1 MFAVHRA
8 LAPPAGISLAATARF
23 TTALVDELIVIKG
36 TSLLQVWRPITAP
49 ATTKDAP
56 RLLFVAEWPLY
67 GDLVGLAPVRAAGLA
82 APGRCGLLLTFAEAR
97 ATLVEYDASEH
108 RLRTVSLHSW
118 EHDPSLKTTT
128 LIPLPPLLKVDPAPF
143 PRCALVA
150 VYADH
155 WAVLPLH
162 QRDALLLDAH
172 PNDAASTQE
181 PPVRPSFLI
190 RPRDLPSEIVNVR
203 DLAFVHGYLEPT
215 LAALHETAPPTAAG
229 LLDLRKD
236 TVRCTFLTLDL
247 RAGARTAHHADPP
260 PAAAALF
267 TSVPLPASATRVVP
281 VPAPLGGVL
290 VLAASGVIYLNQA
303 VPGGIGA
310 VTTAYALGA
319 VPSNPAC
326 VRETSYSFAH
336 DFSHL
341 GLPLDNATAMFV
353 PHPRALQNPNAPNT
367 PLRCLL
373 ALPSGDVWACDLLRD
388 PGMAGVR
395 TGLSGFQFTRV
406 FAAPMASCLVP
417 WGDDRAHLFYAS
429 ANGPSLMLALDS
441 DEPSSAQETP
451 PKRRRLENGDKVD
464 AAEQSTEPPAVLV
477 KEGDSAPGFRVV
489 DVLASVG
496 NLRDGVLCQSN
507 GQNVTFCLS
516 GDGHGSQYVVVQ
528 QAIHP
533 TIQDRFKMTGV
544 RRMWSL
550 SSPSA
555 EYDTLLVLSG
565 DHKTLVFK
573 AGHEL
578 KQINDTGFATTTRT
592 QYVGAFAHRTY
603 LVQVLDHAL
612 VLLSGDGLT
621 RLHGVNV
628 DAVAHAS
635 TAADANHIVV
645 VTRAGTALVFAVQND
660 QLVQVYAVE
669 GVTAAHVVADARG
682 VWATRGELAA
692 WQTQVRNAEKARR
705 KRAAAAASM
714 AAPAAATAS
723 TVPAAIA
730 AMDDL
735 DDLDD
740 LDLDLYGNSA
750 VPSKPAVPA
759 TSAAAVIDAVPD
771 VADEEVLPHPAA
783 DAREV
788 LMLVQWHRVRVLR
801 MPDLVEVFATAD
813 VHDAPMAMA
822 DQGEGEGDA
831 METDGET
838 AAAVPGPADVV
849 QVHVLEFGARV
860 EDTYLLVVAR
870 DTSMTVYQA
879 RHPDIDSDSAD
890 TNATRAAVVW
900 AKVALDPAL
909 LAGGIP
915 AHPSTKGDV
924 TPPWLAVH
932 AFKNVAGHP
941 GAMVVRHAGGAGAP
955 RTCFWLLAS
964 PRGHVAAVPMGPIMP
979 PARAAAAAADGTA
992 AAAVSA
998 AGAGTSDKESVV
1010 IGFTPFHHAQCRHG
1024 FMLATASGHLLVAQM
1039 DTSLEFDARV
1049 PHRKI
1054 HTGQTAHLAS
1064 FDQDSGTLAVAVS
1077 TPVDFHLLVEVPDQI
1092 EHHPPTGI
1100 RTPHLHQ
1107 DMLTRTKRPG
1117 AYLATSRQ
1125 FRLELVSAANFAVA
1139 ASYEFEEYEH
1149 VVAIHHAELHSSQTR
1164 SGKQRYLVVGTAFV
1178 KGEDVSTRGKV
1189 YVFETITVVP
1199 EVGRPETAHRL
1210 KLQWSDEIKAPVT
1223 ALSSLRGHLVIAH
1236 GPKVLVM
1243 DYEENKDGERSLVG
1257 IAFHDAQVYVT
1268 QLATFKSYILV
1279 GDRVKSVE
1287 FLIMQEDPPKLFY
1300 LGKDHHPMPVTAL
1313 DSMIM
1318 GNLAGFLAADE
1329 LGAMHLLM
1337 YAPQNIQS
1345 YGGTKLLRRADYFLG
1360 AVVNKL
1366 LRFRMHS
1373 GAPVATTSVV
1383 VPPVVASSN
1392 KPPGA
1397 LAAVAGMAVSAA
1409 ASTSSLP
1416 TKPVN
1421 GAAPN
1426 GVMGAKSGPAAP
1438 AAAAVNAP
1446 PATAIVPAEV
1456 AMANLALCTDG
1467 SVSVVAPVSEVAYK
1481 RLLLLYNRICEL
1493 LPTAAALHPKAYR
1506 HYLVQSRLF
1515 SNNPATM
1522 LDLNLIADFLTRPLA
1537 EQHEH
1542 ARALGSTLARIR
1554 DDVRAVSAA
1563 WTVL

>member
-36 TSLLQVWRPITAP
+36 TSLLQVWRPITIAP
-49 ATTKDAP
+49 TTTKHTP
-56 RLLFVAEWPLY
+56 RLHLVAEWPLY

-82 APGRCGLLLTFAEAR
+82 GPGRCGLLLAFAEAR
-97 ATLVEYDASEH
+97 AALVEYDASEH

-128 LIPLPPLLKVDPAPF
+128 LTPLPPQLKVDPAPF
-143 PRCALVA
+143 PRCALVT

-172 PNDAASTQE
+172 PNDAGDPQE

-190 RPRDLPSEIVNVR
+190 RPRDLPSEIVSVR
-203 DLAFVHGYLEPT
+203 DLTFVHGYLEPT

-267 TSVPLPASATRVVP
+267 TSVPLPSSATRVVP

-341 GLPLDNATAMFV
+341 GLPLDNATAAFV

-388 PGMAGVR
+388 PGMAGAR

-406 FAAPMASCLVP
+406 FAAPMASCFVP

-441 DEPSSAQETP
+441 DEPSSVLETP
-451 PKRRRLENGDKVD
+451 SKRRRLENGNGVD
-464 AAEQSTEPPAVLV
+464 STEFDKHDPPAVLV
-477 KEGDSAPGFRVV
+477 KKDDSAPGFRVV

-507 GQNVTFCLS
+507 
-516 GDGHGSQYVVVQ
+516 

-550 SSPSA
+550 SSPSV

-578 KQINDTGFATTTRT
+578 KQINDTGFTTTTRT
-592 QYVGAFAHRTY
+592 QHVGAFAQRAY

-621 RLHGVNV
+621 RLHGVDV
-628 DAVAHAS
+628 DPVAHAS

-645 VTRAGTALVFAVQND
+645 VTRVGTALVFAVQND
-660 QLVQVYAVE
+660 QLVQVHSVE
-669 GVTAAHVVADARG
+669 GVTAAHVVADTRG

-705 KRAAAAASM
+705 KRAAVAASL
-714 AAPAAATAS
+714 AAPAAAAAS
-723 TVPAAIA
+723 AAPIA

-735 DDLDD
+735 DNLDD
-740 LDLDLYGNSA
+740 LDLDLYGDSA
-750 VPSKPAVPA
+750 VPAKPAVSA
-759 TSAAAVIDAVPD
+759 TSTAPVIDAVPD
-771 VADEEVLPHPAA
+771 VVDEEVPPHPAA
-783 DAREV
+783 EAREV
-788 LMLVQWHRVRVLR
+788 LMLVQRHRVRVLR
-801 MPDLVEVFATAD
+801 MPDLVEVFAAAD

-822 DQGEGEGDA
+822 DQGEGEA

-838 AAAVPGPADVV
+838 SSAAVPGPADVV

-879 RHPDIDSDSAD
+879 RHPDIDSDSTK
-890 TNATRAAVVW
+890 TNTARSAVVW

-941 GAMVVRHAGGAGAP
+941 GAMIVRHAGGAGAP

-964 PRGHVAAVPMGPIMP
+964 PRGHVAAVPMGPITP
-979 PARAAAAAADGTA
+979 PARAGAAATADGAAAASAPA
-992 AAAVSA
+992 AAT
-998 AGAGTSDKESVV
+998 GASDKESVV

-1024 FMLATASGHLLVAQM
+1024 FMLATASGHLLVAQI
-1039 DTSLEFDARV
+1039 DAALEFDARV

-1077 TPVDFHLLVEVPDQI
+1077 TPIDFHLLVEVPDQI

-1139 ASYEFEEYEH
+1139 TTYEFEEYEH

-1199 EVGRPETAHRL
+1199 EFGRPETAHRL

-1329 LGAMHLLM
+1329 LGALHLLM

-1366 LRFRMHS
+1366 LRFRMNS
-1373 GAPVATTSVV
+1373 GAPVAATSVI

-1397 LAAVAGMAVSAA
+1397 LAAMAGMAPSAA

-1416 TKPVN
+1416 SKPVN

-1426 GVMGAKSGPAAP
+1426 GVIGAKSGPAGPAAA
-1438 AAAAVNAP
+1438 AAAAVNVP

-1481 RLLLLYNRICEL
+1481 RLLLLYNRICES

>member
-36 TSLLQVWRPITAP
+36 TSLLQVWRPTTTTP
-49 ATTKDAP
+49 VSTKDAP
-56 RLLFVAEWPLY
+56 RLHLIAEWPLY

-97 ATLVEYDASEH
+97 AALVEYDASEH

-118 EHDPSLKTTT
+118 ENDPSLKTTT
-128 LIPLPPLLKVDPAPF
+128 LTPLPPLLKVDPAPF
-143 PRCALVA
+143 PQCALVA

-155 WAVLPLH
+155 WAILPLH

-172 PNDAASTQE
+172 PNDAASAQE

-203 DLAFVHGYLEPT
+203 NLAFVHGYLEPT
-215 LAALHETAPPTAAG
+215 LAALHETVPPTAAG

-326 VRETSYSFAH
+326 VRETNYSYAH

-341 GLPLDNATAMFV
+341 GLPLDNATTAFV
-353 PHPRALQNPNAPNT
+353 PHPRALQNPNAPNM

-388 PGMAGVR
+388 PGMAGAR

-417 WGDDRAHLFYAS
+417 WGGDRAHLFYAS
-429 ANGPSLMLALDS
+429 ANGPSLMLALDNG
-441 DEPSSAQETP
+441 EPSSVQETP
-451 PKRRRLENGDKVD
+451 SKRRRLENGEGVD
-464 AAEQSTEPPAVLV
+464 AAEPSSEPPTVLV

-489 DVLASVG
+489 DVLSSIG

-507 GQNVTFCLS
+507 
-516 GDGHGSQYVVVQ
+516 

-578 KQINDTGFATTTRT
+578 KQINDTGFTTTTRT
-592 QYVGAFAHRTY
+592 QFVGAFVHRTY

-621 RLHGVNV
+621 RLHGVDV

-645 VTRAGTALVFAVQND
+645 VTRVGTALVFAVRD
-660 QLVQVYAVE
+660 EQLVQIHAVE

-682 VWATRGELAA
+682 LWATRDELAA
-692 WQTQVRNAEKARR
+692 WQTQARNAEKARR
-705 KRAAAAASM
+705 KRAAAAA
-714 AAPAAATAS
+714 AS
-723 TVPAAIA
+723 LAVPAAVSANATPGTIA

-740 LDLDLYGNSA
+740 LDLDLYGDSA
-750 VPSKPAVPA
+750 VPAKPTAPA
-759 TSAAAVIDAVPD
+759 TSTAPVIDAVPD
-771 VADEEVLPHPAA
+771 FVDEEVPPHPAA
-783 DAREV
+783 EAREV
-788 LMLVQWHRVRVLR
+788 LMLVQLHRVRVLR
-801 MPDLVEVFATAD
+801 MPDLVEVFATTD
-813 VHDAPMAMA
+813 VHDAPMAMT
-822 DQGEGEGDA
+822 DQGEGGA

-838 AAAVPGPADVV
+838 AATVPGPADVV
-849 QVHVLEFGARV
+849 QMHVLEFGARV
-860 EDTYLLVVAR
+860 EDTYLLVPR

-879 RHPDIDSDSAD
+879 RHPDIDSDSTDA
-890 TNATRAAVVW
+890 NATRAAVVW
-900 AKVALDPAL
+900 AKIPLDPAL

-964 PRGHVAAVPMGPIMP
+964 PRGHVAVVPMGPITP
-979 PARAAAAAADGTA
+979 PARSGAAAAAGEGTA
-992 AAAVSA
+992 AAAVPA

-1049 PHRKI
+1049 PHRKF

-1139 ASYEFEEYEH
+1139 ATYEFEEYEH

-1373 GAPVATTSVV
+1373 GAPVATMSVV

-1397 LAAVAGMAVSAA
+1397 LATVAGMAASAA

-1416 TKPVN
+1416 SKPVN

-1426 GVMGAKSGPAAP
+1426 GVMGAKPGPAAP

-1446 PATAIVPAEV
+1446 PATAIVPADV

-1481 RLLLLYNRICEL
+1481 RLLLLYNRICES

-1522 LDLNLIADFLTRPLA
+1522 LDLNLIADFLARPLA

>member
-1 MFAVHRA
+1 MFAVHRT

-36 TSLLQVWRPITAP
+36 TSLLQVWRPIPTTP

-56 RLLFVAEWPLY
+56 RLHLVAEWPLY

-97 ATLVEYDASEH
+97 AALVEYDASEH

-128 LIPLPPLLKVDPAPF
+128 LTPLPPLLKVDPSPF

-172 PNDAASTQE
+172 PNDAASPQE
-181 PPVRPSFLI
+181 PPVRSSFLI
-190 RPRDLPSEIVNVR
+190 RPRDLPSEVVNVR

-247 RAGARTAHHADPP
+247 RAGARTAHHADPS

-281 VPAPLGGVL
+281 APAPLGGVL

-341 GLPLDNATAMFV
+341 GLPLDNATAAFV

-388 PGMAGVR
+388 PGMAGAR

-406 FAAPMASCLVP
+406 FAAPMASYLVP
-417 WGDDRAHLFYAS
+417 WGDDRTHLFYAS
-429 ANGPSLMLALDS
+429 ANGPSVMLALDS
-441 DEPSSAQETP
+441 DEASSVRGTPS
-451 PKRRRLENGDKVD
+451 KRRRLENGNGVD
-464 AAEQSTEPPAVLV
+464 STEPSKDDPPAVLV

-578 KQINDTGFATTTRT
+578 KQINDTGFTTTTRT
-592 QYVGAFAHRTY
+592 QYVGAFAHRAY
-603 LVQVLDHAL
+603 LIQVLDHAL

-621 RLHGVNV
+621 RLHGVDV
-628 DAVAHAS
+628 DAVVHAS
-635 TAADANHIVV
+635 T
-645 VTRAGTALVFAVQND
+645 ND
-660 QLVQVYAVE
+660 QLVQVHSVE

-692 WQTQVRNAEKARR
+692 RQTQVRNAEKARR
-705 KRAAAAASM
+705 KRAAAVASM
-714 AAPAAATAS
+714 AAPAAAATR
-723 TVPAAIA
+723 AAPVTIA

-740 LDLDLYGNSA
+740 LDLDLYGDSA
-750 VPSKPAVPA
+750 VPAKPAVSATHMAPA
-759 TSAAAVIDAVPD
+759 IDAVPD
-771 VADEEVLPHPAA
+771 IADEEVPPHPAA
-783 DAREV
+783 EAREV
-788 LMLVQWHRVRVLR
+788 LMLVQRHHVRVLR
-801 MPDLVEVFATAD
+801 MPDLVEVFSIAD
-813 VHDAPMAMA
+813 VHDAPMAMI
-822 DQGEGEGDA
+822 DQGAGEA

-838 AAAVPGPADVV
+838 TAAMPGPADVV
-849 QVHVLEFGARV
+849 QVHMLEFGARV

-879 RHPDIDSDSAD
+879 RHPDIDSDSP
-890 TNATRAAVVW
+890 TNPHASRSAVVW

-924 TPPWLAVH
+924 TPPWLTVH

-964 PRGHVAAVPMGPIMP
+964 PRGHVAA
-979 PARAAAAAADGTA
+979 
-992 AAAVSA
+992 
-998 AGAGTSDKESVV
+998 ESVV

-1024 FMLATASGHLLVAQM
+1024 FILATASGHLLVAQM
-1039 DTSLEFDARV
+1039 DATLEFDARV

-1077 TPVDFHLLVEVPDQI
+1077 SPVDFHLLVEVPDQI

-1139 ASYEFEEYEH
+1139 ATYEFEEYEH

-1366 LRFRMHS
+1366 LRFRMNS
-1373 GAPVATTSVV
+1373 GAPTAATSVV
-1383 VPPVVASSN
+1383 VPPAVASSN
-1392 KPPGA
+1392 KSPGA
-1397 LAAVAGMAVSAA
+1397 LVAVAGMATSAA

-1416 TKPVN
+1416 SKPVN

-1426 GVMGAKSGPAAP
+1426 GVMGAKMGPAKPAAL

-1481 RLLLLYNRICEL
+1481 RLLLLYNRICES

-1522 LDLNLIADFLTRPLA
+1522 LDLNLIADFLTRPLP